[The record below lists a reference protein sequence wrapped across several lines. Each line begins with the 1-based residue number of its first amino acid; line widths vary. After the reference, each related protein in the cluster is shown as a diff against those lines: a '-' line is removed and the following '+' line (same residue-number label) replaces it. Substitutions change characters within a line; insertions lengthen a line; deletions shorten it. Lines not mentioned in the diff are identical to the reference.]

1 MKPVFKLGSSHEHNS
16 SQGKDDISAK
26 SRKRGGRGMRKNGAK
41 GKENEPI
48 GVEDRR
54 IDQDAKSEVRNTN
67 LYHF

>member
-26 SRKRGGRGMRKNGAK
+26 SRKRGGRGTRKNGAK